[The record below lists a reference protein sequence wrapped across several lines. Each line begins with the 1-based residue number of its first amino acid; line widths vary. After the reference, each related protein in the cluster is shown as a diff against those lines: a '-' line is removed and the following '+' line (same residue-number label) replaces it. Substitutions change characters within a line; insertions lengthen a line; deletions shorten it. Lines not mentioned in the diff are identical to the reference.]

1 MQKISSSNV
10 FPFVFSFLQGALLIN
25 MLLMN
30 IESIPGHKYLL
41 AVAVHH
47 RLSWWLLFKEL
58 GGVKH
63 RFKYKC
69 I

>member
-1 MQKISSSNV
+1 
-10 FPFVFSFLQGALLIN
+10 
-25 MLLMN
+25 MN

-41 AVAVHH
+41 AAAVHQ
-47 RLSWWLLFKEL
+47 RLGWWLLFKEL
-58 GGVKH
+58 EGVKH